1 MTVNDDIL
9 RYIKDADF
17 IRFVFEGTPSQLNY
31 WRGYIARRPEE
42 KDAVLRSK
50 YLLLHLD
57 EMKCHFSDADIDT
70 LKKCI
75 QTSLSD

>member
-57 EMKCHFSDADIDT
+57 EMKCHFSDAEIDT
-70 LKKCI
+70 
-75 QTSLSD
+75 

>member
-1 MTVNDDIL
+1 MTINDDIL

-42 KDAVLRSK
+42 KGCRIAVEVPLAAS
-50 YLLLHLD
+50 
-57 EMKCHFSDADIDT
+57 
-70 LKKCI
+70 
-75 QTSLSD
+75 